1 MALTNYSPHIPIR
14 ISAPRPLNFY
24 NTEYIKFKTT
34 FLKKSGAS
42 PLYMASTIVL
52 AMYMKNPNTPPF
64 FNNEALI
71 LYIPSN
77 FNL

>member
-52 AMYMKNPNTPPF
+52 AMYTKNPILAPF

>member
-52 AMYMKNPNTPPF
+52 AMYTKNPNTPPF

>member
-42 PLYMASTIVL
+42 PLYMASTS
-52 AMYMKNPNTPPF
+52 ARHEYEKPQYFPPF
-64 FNNEALI
+64 
-71 LYIPSN
+71 
-77 FNL
+77 

>member
-52 AMYMKNPNTPPF
+52 AMYTKNPNTLPL

-71 LYIPSN
+71 
-77 FNL
+77 F

>member
-34 FLKKSGAS
+34 FLKKIRGFAPIHGEHYRARHVYEKPQYSA
-42 PLYMASTIVL
+42 
-52 AMYMKNPNTPPF
+52 PPF
-64 FNNEALI
+64 LI
-71 LYIPSN
+71 MRL
-77 FNL
+77 